1 MKKIDKVLLKYL
13 VYAIPAIIVT
23 MAWGT
28 IENAT
33 QLSLLTHGWK
43 HYAWDTLGWIFM
55 IWVAVGF
62 YVTTK
67 MLLSKNFRNLVLKK
81 VNKMEDKDEREAFI
95 IGEASKFAI
104 LSTLSLC
111 MFLLFVSIFTINV
124 GRYPKEMQLNGKNG
138 YISIG
143 MNFNTNSQN
152 AVERYQFPNGQR
164 LFVYKGIRFSNSVLL
179 IIIIMWLVLS
189 YQFALRRQQERL

>member
-1 MKKIDKVLLKYL
+1 MKRIDRFLLKYL
-13 VYAIPAIIVT
+13 IYAIPAIIVT
-23 MAWGT
+23 MIWGT

-67 MLLSKNFRNLVLKK
+67 MVISKSYRNLVLKK

-124 GRYPKEMQLNGKNG
+124 ADTQKR
-138 YISIG
+138 
-143 MNFNTNSQN
+143 
-152 AVERYQFPNGQR
+152 
-164 LFVYKGIRFSNSVLL
+164 
-179 IIIIMWLVLS
+179 
-189 YQFALRRQQERL
+189 